1 MEAASHDVEV
11 ERIKTVKKIIE
22 KENCI
27 VVTSIEALLHQL
39 PSPTLYTKNRINLK
53 IGATVDLANIIET
66 FILQG
71 YERMDT
77 VEERGQFSIRG
88 DIIDIFPGSSE
99 VPFRIELFGDEI
111 DSIRR
116 FEVNTQRS
124 MDKVDFVKVYP
135 AKEMG
140 IKDLNVE
147 EIISKLHRDYK
158 SISKKLDMDAKQNL
172 KEKFGE
178 TVEKLKELRN
188 FKGIEKLL
196 PYICKKPDT
205 LLDYFDKDA
214 IFILDDPNRL
224 REKSKGYIDEF
235 YQNFNVLIE
244 RGEIFPKQGELIL
257 SYNEII
263 ERLKEHKL
271 IVLSLLPKTIKDF
284 PPKGIIN
291 FNTRPMQSFNGKMG
305 FLVKEIKK
313 LQYKG
318 YKIVLVPGTK
328 ERANRLLELLKD
340 NKINAKFVTTERKTL
355 VTGEI
360 IIVSGNLRKGFEYVK
375 NKYALITDFEIY
387 GVHKRRRKITKRK
400 DASLIKSSV
409 DLSIGDYV
417 VHEGHGIGKYVGIE
431 ELSIEGAKKEYFK
444 IAYLGEDF
452 LYVPTDQVDY
462 TEVYR

>member
-1 MEAASHDVEV
+1 MDKRLLLEPIKNSTDYTQLINKIKNGETPTALYGLDETQKSHIIYGIHDEFKGQICVITYNDIEAGQIHEDLKFYAENKVLLFPTKDIIFYDMEAASHDVEV

-271 IVLSLLPKTIKDF
+271 IVLSLLPKTIKRF
-284 PPKGIIN
+284 STKGIIN

-318 YKIVLVPGTK
+318 
-328 ERANRLLELLKD
+328 
-340 NKINAKFVTTERKTL
+340 
-355 VTGEI
+355 
-360 IIVSGNLRKGFEYVK
+360 
-375 NKYALITDFEIY
+375 
-387 GVHKRRRKITKRK
+387 
-400 DASLIKSSV
+400 IK
-409 DLSIGDYV
+409 
-417 VHEGHGIGKYVGIE
+417 
-431 ELSIEGAKKEYFK
+431 
-444 IAYLGEDF
+444 
-452 LYVPTDQVDY
+452 
-462 TEVYR
+462 